1 VNFGKYL
8 VGKSI
13 MQERD
18 LARALLIQKT
28 DRVPLGQLA
37 VQKGFIDNKLTCF
50 PELGPVFRG
59 RLKI

>member
-1 VNFGKYL
+1 MNFGEYL

-13 MQERD
+13 NQERG

-37 VQKGFIDNKLTCF
+37 LQKVFIDNKLTCS
-50 PELGPVFRG
+50 PESGPVFG
-59 RLKI
+59 AG